1 MASAGV
7 YLFAQTCGCR
17 MTVLLFLAAVAAAGP
32 TDPPLGV
39 GCPAGVSAPVISSA
53 NVLTISAAQ
62 DTIQRH
68 IHGRVLS
75 EESGD
80 PLPFAIVEL
89 GTGPTLRSATTDEQG
104 RYRLIGVPTGP
115 QRVRVSTLDHAPL
128 SVTVQI
134 PESGHLEL
142 DLILRLTPIGIAG
155 ITVVSDPPQPSAM
168 GGSGGEAPGRGTPA
182 DPELRALD
190 ASPGVAELGLVEG
203 ARAEPG
209 VDPGDPAGA
218 LYVRGAASD
227 LKLVLL
233 DGAPVYAPF
242 HLGGLLE
249 AFQPNVL
256 RSAWLYSGG
265 APVRYDG
272 GLSYILDLSTRPGRL
287 DGFHSGGALDM
298 LGAGGRFEG
307 PIGIGSF
314 LASGRVMHRAGSDGI
329 IGERLPYGYADG
341 LARLDVGLGAA
352 HHLSATG
359 FLNRESVELGAVT
372 GLDGPAYWGNAAGS
386 LRYSGRL
393 AGSDAQL
400 TAALSRFNTKLPVGV
415 KTPGVAEG
423 ESWRTRLAAD
433 FARPAG
439 DLQLGY
445 GASYDRQRI
454 DYRAWEATDSGTV
467 WLSRQGAS
475 EAFGAYG
482 EVVWEV
488 EPRLLLRGGMRANA
502 FVTASEVH
510 LAPRL
515 SVSWQ
520 VSENSNLSFAA
531 GRYHQYLRVPET
543 VLSGN
548 LSDAW
553 TDVSVLGAEGGLERR
568 PLAVAGATHLAVG
581 LDHTPRE
588 ELRLGMVAFYKMYD
602 GTLEV
607 TGLRS
612 SGIDLW
618 LDWHNGPWAAWAG
631 YSLAWAWTQET
642 LLSTSD
648 RFSARHLLSGG
659 VTAPLPSG
667 VRFDVRLASSRGIPY
682 TPIPTS
688 APSGAPGGEAV
699 FDQATRETLARDA
712 ISGAPAGSYLRID
725 AMVSRGWTVRVLG
738 TDVEL
743 VPYLKVLNA
752 LDRRDALF
760 YQFDAGQDLRPRSLE
775 SVPLLPVIG
784 IEWRQ

>member
-1 MASAGV
+1 
-7 YLFAQTCGCR
+7 
-17 MTVLLFLAAVAAAGP
+17 MTVLLYLA
-32 TDPPLGV
+32 
-39 GCPAGVSAPVISSA
+39 
-53 NVLTISAAQ
+53 VLTINGPADRPLDVYRPSVGFAPVVSSESVFARSAMQ
-62 DTIQRH
+62 DTVQRQ

-89 GTGPTLRSATTDEQG
+89 GAGPALRSATTDEQG
-104 RYRLIGVPTGP
+104 RYRLTGVPAGP
-115 QRVRVSTLDHAPL
+115 QRIRVSTLDHAPL

-134 PESGHLEL
+134 PESGRLEL

-155 ITVVSDPPQPSAM
+155 ITVVSDPPQPSLE
-168 GGSGGEAPGRGTPA
+168 GGSGGESPGRGTPA

-190 ASPGVAELGLVEG
+190 ATPGVAELGLVDG

-242 HLGGLLE
+242 HLGGLLD
-249 AFQPNVL
+249 AFQPQVL
-256 RSAWLYSGG
+256 QSAWLYSGG

-272 GLSYILDLSTRPGRL
+272 GLSYILDLNTRPGRL
-287 DGFHSGGALDM
+287 DGFHSGGAVDM

-307 PIGIGSF
+307 PIGFGSF
-314 LASGRVMHRAGSDGI
+314 LASGRVMHRAGSDGV
-329 IGERLPYGYADG
+329 IGEPLPYGYADG
-341 LARLDVGLGAA
+341 LARLDVGLGVA

-359 FLNRESVELGAVT
+359 FVNRESVDLDAVT

-400 TAALSRFNTKLPVGV
+400 TAALSRFTTKLPVGV
-415 KTPGVAEG
+415 ETPGVANG
-423 ESWRTRLAAD
+423 DSWRTRLAAN
-433 FARPAG
+433 FARPVG
-439 DLQLGY
+439 NLQLGY

-454 DYRAWEATDSGTV
+454 EYRAWETTDSGTV
-467 WLSRQGAS
+467 WLSRRGTS
-475 EAFGAYG
+475 EALGAYG

-488 EPRLLLRGGMRANA
+488 EPRLQLRGGMRANA
-502 FVTASEVH
+502 FITASEVH

-515 SVSWQ
+515 SVGWE
-520 VSENSNLSFAA
+520 VSESSNLSFAA

-543 VLSGN
+543 VLSSN

-568 PLAVAGATHLAVG
+568 PLAIAGATHLAVG
-581 LDHTPRE
+581 LDHRPRE
-588 ELRLGMVAFYKMYD
+588 ELRLGMVGFYKMFD
-602 GTLEV
+602 GTPEV
-607 TGLRS
+607 AGLRS

-631 YSLAWAWTQET
+631 YSLAWAWTQEE
-642 LLSTSD
+642 LLTTAD
-648 RFSARHLLSGG
+648 RFSARHLFSGG

-667 VRFDVRLASSRGIPY
+667 MRFGLRLASSRGIPY

-688 APSGAPGGEAV
+688 APAGAPTDEVA

-725 AMVSRGWTVRVLG
+725 AMVSRSWSARLLG
-738 TDVEL
+738 TDVEI

-760 YQFDAGQDLRPRSLE
+760 YQFEAGQDLRPRSLE

>member
-256 RSAWLYSGG
+256 SPPGCFGRSAGPLRRRTLLHPRSQHPPGSSGRI
-265 APVRYDG
+265 PF
-272 GLSYILDLSTRPGRL
+272 GRR
-287 DGFHSGGALDM
+287 LDM
-298 LGAGGRFEG
+298 LGASGRFEG

-341 LARLDVGLGAA
+341 LPGSMLGWARRITSPPPV
-352 HHLSATG
+352 SSTG
-359 FLNRESVELGAVT
+359 N
-372 GLDGPAYWGNAAGS
+372 
-386 LRYSGRL
+386 
-393 AGSDAQL
+393 
-400 TAALSRFNTKLPVGV
+400 
-415 KTPGVAEG
+415 
-423 ESWRTRLAAD
+423 
-433 FARPAG
+433 
-439 DLQLGY
+439 
-445 GASYDRQRI
+445 
-454 DYRAWEATDSGTV
+454 
-467 WLSRQGAS
+467 
-475 EAFGAYG
+475 
-482 EVVWEV
+482 
-488 EPRLLLRGGMRANA
+488 
-502 FVTASEVH
+502 
-510 LAPRL
+510 
-515 SVSWQ
+515 
-520 VSENSNLSFAA
+520 
-531 GRYHQYLRVPET
+531 
-543 VLSGN
+543 
-548 LSDAW
+548 
-553 TDVSVLGAEGGLERR
+553 
-568 PLAVAGATHLAVG
+568 
-581 LDHTPRE
+581 
-588 ELRLGMVAFYKMYD
+588 
-602 GTLEV
+602 
-607 TGLRS
+607 RS
-612 SGIDLW
+612 S
-618 LDWHNGPWAAWAG
+618 WA
-631 YSLAWAWTQET
+631 
-642 LLSTSD
+642 
-648 RFSARHLLSGG
+648 
-659 VTAPLPSG
+659 P
-667 VRFDVRLASSRGIPY
+667 
-682 TPIPTS
+682 
-688 APSGAPGGEAV
+688 
-699 FDQATRETLARDA
+699 
-712 ISGAPAGSYLRID
+712 
-725 AMVSRGWTVRVLG
+725 
-738 TDVEL
+738 
-743 VPYLKVLNA
+743 
-752 LDRRDALF
+752 
-760 YQFDAGQDLRPRSLE
+760 
-775 SVPLLPVIG
+775 
-784 IEWRQ
+784 

>member
-1 MASAGV
+1 
-7 YLFAQTCGCR
+7 
-17 MTVLLFLAAVAAAGP
+17 MTVLLLVAACTVGP
-32 TDPPLGV
+32 LDV
-39 GCPAGVSAPVISSA
+39 GYPTVMPARVISTA
-53 NVLTISAAQ
+53 NTPTISAPQ
-62 DTIQRH
+62 DTVPRH

-80 PLPFAIVEL
+80 PLPFAVVEL
-89 GTGPTLRSATTDEQG
+89 GTGRTLRSATTDEQG
-104 RYRLIGVPTGP
+104 RYRLTGVPTGP
-115 QRVRVSTLDHAPL
+115 QQIRVSTLDHAPL

-134 PESGHLEL
+134 PESGDLEL

-155 ITVVSDPPQPSAM
+155 ITVVSDPPQPSSM
-168 GGSGGEAPGRGTPA
+168 GGRGGEAPGRGTPA

-190 ASPGVAELGLVEG
+190 ATPGVAEFGLVEG

-242 HLGGLLE
+242 HLGGLLD

-256 RSAWLYSGG
+256 QSAWLYSGG

-272 GLSYILDLSTRPGRL
+272 GLSYILDLNTRPGRL
-287 DGFHSGGALDM
+287 DGFHSGAAVDM

-307 PIGIGSF
+307 PIGVGSF

-329 IGERLPYGYADG
+329 VGERLPYGYADG

-359 FLNRESVELGAVT
+359 FVNRESVDLDAVT
-372 GLDGPAYWGNAAGS
+372 RLNGPAYWGNAAGS
-386 LRYSGRL
+386 LRYSGRV
-393 AGSDAQL
+393 AGGDAQL
-400 TAALSRFNTKLPVGV
+400 TAALSRFVTRLPVGV
-415 KTPGVAEG
+415 ETPGVADG

-433 FARPAG
+433 FGRPAG
-439 DLQLGY
+439 NLRLGY

-454 DYRAWEATDSGTV
+454 EYRAWEATDTGTV
-467 WLSRQGAS
+467 WLSRQGIS

-482 EVVWEV
+482 EVVWAV
-488 EPRLLLRGGMRANA
+488 EPQLQVRGGLRANA

-515 SVSWQ
+515 SVGWQ
-520 VSENSNLSFAA
+520 ASENSSLSFAA

-553 TDVSVLGAEGGLERR
+553 TDVSVLGAEGGLEQR
-568 PLAVAGATHLAVG
+568 PLAIAGATHLAVG
-581 LDHTPRE
+581 LDHEPRDD
-588 ELRLGMVAFYKMYD
+588 LRLGMVGFYKMFD
-602 GTLEV
+602 GTPEV
-607 TGLRS
+607 SGLRS

-631 YSLAWAWTQET
+631 YSLAWAWTQEE
-642 LLSTSD
+642 LLTTAD

-659 VTAPLPSG
+659 FTAPLPSG
-667 VRFDVRLASSRGIPY
+667 VRFGLRLASSRGIPY

-688 APSGAPGGEAV
+688 APAGAPTDEVV
-699 FDQATRETLARDA
+699 FDQATRETMARDA

-725 AMVSRGWTVRVLG
+725 AMVSRSWTARLLG
-738 TDVEL
+738 TEVEF

-760 YQFDAGQDLRPRSLE
+760 YQFEAGQDLRPRSLE